1 MRIFSGNANPQLASK
16 VCEYLGVEL
25 GNADVRPFPDGESHV
40 RIYDDVRGQDCFV
53 IQPTHCPVN
62 DNLMELLVF
71 IDSLH
76 RASARRITAVLPYYG
91 YARQDRKS
99 QGRTPITAK
108 LVANMLTAANCDR
121 VLAID
126 LHAEQIQ
133 GFFDIPLDHLT
144 AVPVISSYFE
154 KLDLPNKVIVS
165 PDVGNMKTATNY
177 AKILG
182 GELAVIDKHRK
193 NGTEVK
199 MGHIIGDVEGRDV
212 LMFDDMISTAGTI
225 CTAAAVVKAN
235 GAASVRVAATHG
247 VFAGPAIERLENSV
261 IDEVIITDTIT
272 LRDDVKKLDK
282 LKVLSVAELIGEAI
296 DRIHHDKSVSA
307 IFKKYKLMR

>member
-1 MRIFSGNANPQLASK
+1 MRIFSGNANIELAK
-16 VCEYLGVEL
+16 KICEHLGMPL
-25 GNADVRPFPDGESHV
+25 GNAEVKPFPDGESHV
-40 RIYDDVRGQDCFV
+40 RIIDDVRGQDCFIV
-53 IQPTHCPVN
+53 QPTHQPVN

-91 YARQDRKS
+91 YARQDRKA

-108 LVANMLTAANCDR
+108 LVANMLTAAKCDR

-144 AVPVISSYFE
+144 AVPVISQYFE
-154 KLDLPNKVIVS
+154 GADLPNMVVVS
-165 PDVGNMKTATNY
+165 PDVGNMKTANAY
-177 AKILG
+177 ARILG
-182 GELAVIDKHRK
+182 GELAVIDKHRMS
-193 NGTEVK
+193 GDEVV
-199 MGHIIGDVEGRDV
+199 MGHIIGDVKGRDV

-225 CTAAAVVKAN
+225 CTAAEVVKSHGAN
-235 GAASVRVAATHG
+235 SVRVAATHG
-247 VFAGPAIERLENSV
+247 VFAGPAIERLTNSV
-261 IDEVIITDTIT
+261 IDEVVITDTIA
-272 LRDDVKKLDK
+272 LRDEVKSLSK

-296 DRIHHDKSVSA
+296 DNIHHDKSVSA

>member
-1 MRIFSGNANPQLASK
+1 MRIFSGNANPDLANK
-16 VCEYLGVEL
+16 ICDYLEVPL
-25 GNADVRPFPDGESHV
+25 GSAEVKPFPDGETHV

-53 IQPTHCPVN
+53 IQPTCSPVN

-108 LVANMLTAANCDR
+108 LVANMLTAAKCDR

-144 AVPVISSYFE
+144 AVPVIGSYFDE
-154 KLDLPNKVIVS
+154 MEMKNMVIVS
-165 PDVGNMKTATNY
+165 PDVGNMKTANVY
-177 AKILG
+177 ARMLG
-182 GELAVIDKHRK
+182 GDMAVIDKHRK
-193 NGTEVK
+193 SGTEVE
-199 MGHIIGDVEGRDV
+199 MGHIIGEVSGKDV

-225 CTAAAVVKAN
+225 CTAAEVVKSHGAN
-235 GAASVRVAATHG
+235 SVRVAATHG
-247 VFAGPAIERLENSV
+247 VFAGPAVERLKQSV
-261 IDEVIITDTIT
+261 IDEVVVTDTIEM
-272 LRDDVKKLDK
+272 REDVKSMDK

>member
-1 MRIFSGNANPQLASK
+1 MRIFCGNANPDLANK
-16 VCEYLGVEL
+16 ICDYMEVPL
-25 GNADVRPFPDGESHV
+25 GNAEVKPFPDGETHV

-53 IQPTHCPVN
+53 IQPTCVPVN

-108 LVANMLTAANCDR
+108 LVANMLTAAKCDR

-144 AVPVISSYFE
+144 AVPVISSYFQAME
-154 KLDLPNKVIVS
+154 LENMVIVS
-165 PDVGNMKTATNY
+165 PDVGNMKTANVY
-177 AKILG
+177 AKTLG
-182 GELAVIDKHRK
+182 GDMAVIDKHRK
-193 NGTEVK
+193 SGTEVE
-199 MGHIIGDVEGRDV
+199 MGHIIGDVCGKDV

-225 CTAAAVVKAN
+225 CTAAEVVKSHGAN
-235 GAASVRVAATHG
+235 SVRVAATHG
-247 VFAGPAIERLENSV
+247 VFAGPAVERLKQSV
-261 IDEVIITDTIT
+261 IDEVVVTDTIT
-272 LRDDVKKLDK
+272 MREDVKSIEK

>member
-1 MRIFSGNANPQLASK
+1 MRIFSGNANKELALK
-16 VCEYLGVEL
+16 ICEYMGLEL
-25 GNADVRPFPDGESHV
+25 GNADVTPFPDGESHV
-40 RIYDDVRGQDCFV
+40 RIFDDVRGQDCFV

-108 LVANMLTAANCDR
+108 LVANMLTAAKCDR

-144 AVPVISSYFE
+144 AVPVISRYFSE
-154 KLDLPNKVIVS
+154 INLPNQVIVS
-165 PDVGNMKTATNY
+165 PDVGNMKTANVY
-177 AKILG
+177 ARILG
-182 GELAVIDKHRK
+182 GELAVIDKQRK
-193 NGTEVK
+193 SGSEVV
-199 MGHIIGDVEGRDV
+199 MGHIIGDVNGRDV

-225 CTAAAVVKAN
+225 CSAAEVVKDHGAN
-235 GAASVRVAATHG
+235 SVRVAATHG
-247 VFAGPAIERLENSV
+247 VFAGPALERLASSV
-261 IDEVIITDTIT
+261 IDEVVVTDTIALT
-272 LRDDVKKLDK
+272 DEVKKLDK
-282 LKVLSVAELIGEAI
+282 LKVLSVAQLIGEAI
-296 DRIHHDKSVSA
+296 DSIHHDKSVSA

>member
-1 MRIFSGNANPQLASK
+1 MRIFCGNANPKLANRICDYME
-16 VCEYLGVEL
+16 VPL
-25 GNADVRPFPDGESHV
+25 GNAEVKPFPDGETHV

-53 IQPTHCPVN
+53 IQPTCTPVN

-108 LVANMLTAANCDR
+108 LVANMLAAAKCDR

-133 GFFDIPLDHLT
+133 GFFDMPLDHLT
-144 AVPVISSYFE
+144 AVPVISSYFQE
-154 KLDLPNKVIVS
+154 LEMENMVIVS
-165 PDVGNMKTATNY
+165 PDVGNMKTANVY
-177 AKILG
+177 AKMLG
-182 GELAVIDKHRK
+182 GEMAVIDKHRK
-193 NGTEVK
+193 SGTEVE
-199 MGHIIGDVEGRDV
+199 MGHIIGEVRGKDV

-225 CTAAAVVKAN
+225 CTAAEVVKSH
-235 GAASVRVAATHG
+235 GASSVRVAATHG
-247 VFAGPAIERLENSV
+247 VFAGPAVERLKQSV
-261 IDEVIITDTIT
+261 IDEVVVTDTIAT
-272 LRDDVKKLDK
+272 REDVAEIGK

>member
-1 MRIFSGNANPQLASK
+1 MRIFSGNANPELAK
-16 VCEYLGVEL
+16 KICEYMEVPLGS
-25 GNADVRPFPDGESHV
+25 ADVKPFPDGETHV

-53 IQPTHCPVN
+53 IQPTCTPVN

-108 LVANMLTAANCDR
+108 LVANMLAAAKCDR

-133 GFFDIPLDHLT
+133 GFFDMPLDHLT
-144 AVPVISSYFE
+144 AVPVISSYFQE
-154 KLDLPNKVIVS
+154 MEMKDMVIVS
-165 PDVGNMKTATNY
+165 PDVGNMKTANVY
-177 AKILG
+177 AKTLG
-182 GELAVIDKHRK
+182 GEMAVIDKHRK
-193 NGTEVK
+193 SGTEVE
-199 MGHIIGDVEGRDV
+199 MGHIIGDVRGKDV

-225 CTAAAVVKAN
+225 CTAAEVVKSHGAN
-235 GAASVRVAATHG
+235 SVRVAATHG
-247 VFAGPAIERLENSV
+247 VFAGPAVERLKQSV
-261 IDEVIITDTIT
+261 IDEVVVTDTIAA
-272 LRDDVKKLDK
+272 REDVKSIGK

-307 IFKKYKLMR
+307 IFTKYKLMR